1 MKKLIIIFYII
12 LFSFLIADGPYSVSS
27 ISESDGLRNGPDY
40 NEGVVYYPLDIE
52 GPLPTIIIIP
62 GFSNYVWQ
70 IESWGPYL
78 ASYGI
83 VTMFV
88 NVNNIFHTHEYR
100 SAALLDGLTTIRE
113 ENFRDESPLFSS
125 LNLEKLAVGG
135 YSMGGGGAQ
144 LAAQQDTSI
153 NAVVALSA
161 HLNNSSSSLLNQ
173 TPILFI
179 SGELDVIAP
188 NNIHTNIF
196 YNNTPDTVD
205 KLLFEIDNGSH
216 FTVMAPGNNQAM
228 GQKIVYWIEKYID
241 DDDSNCNTLIE
252 VPFTASQFLT
262 NIECEEVLLGDLNQD
277 LFINIQDVILLVN
290 LILVSEYND
299 IADMNTDNSIDIL
312 DVVIIVDSILN

>member
-1 MKKLIIIFYII
+1 MKKLIRIFYII

-113 ENFRDESPLFSS
+113 EHFRDESPLFSS

-262 NIECEEVLLGDLNQD
+262 NLECEEVLLGDLNQD

>member
-262 NIECEEVLLGDLNQD
+262 NLECEEVLLGDLNQD

>member
-40 NEGVVYYPLDIE
+40 NEGVVYYPLDVE
-52 GPLPTIIIIP
+52 GQLPTIIIIP

-144 LAAQQDTSI
+144 LAAQVDTSI

>member
-12 LFSFLIADGPYSVSS
+12 FFSFLIADGPYSVSS

-40 NEGVVYYPLDIE
+40 NEGVVYYPLDVE
-52 GPLPTIIIIP
+52 GQLPTIIIIP

>member
-1 MKKLIIIFYII
+1 MNNFII
-12 LFSFLIADGPYSVSS
+12 LT
-27 ISESDGLRNGPDY
+27 
-40 NEGVVYYPLDIE
+40 
-52 GPLPTIIIIP
+52 PT
-62 GFSNYVWQ
+62 FNDWK
-70 IESWGPYL
+70 
-78 ASYGI
+78 
-83 VTMFV
+83 
-88 NVNNIFHTHEYR
+88 
-100 SAALLDGLTTIRE
+100 
-113 ENFRDESPLFSS
+113 S
-125 LNLEKLAVGG
+125 L
-135 YSMGGGGAQ
+135 S
-144 LAAQQDTSI
+144 
-153 NAVVALSA
+153 
-161 HLNNSSSSLLNQ
+161 
-173 TPILFI
+173 
-179 SGELDVIAP
+179 
-188 NNIHTNIF
+188 
-196 YNNTPDTVD
+196 